1 MKTDSDNVLFGPG
14 ELPLTEGSCYI
25 MSSSG
30 DGLRHYLDAVVY
42 NKLLLHVA

>member
-1 MKTDSDNVLFGPG
+1 MKTDSDNVLFGLG
-14 ELPLTEGSCYI
+14 ELPLTEDSCYI

-30 DGLRHYLDAVVY
+30 KGLGHYSNAVVC